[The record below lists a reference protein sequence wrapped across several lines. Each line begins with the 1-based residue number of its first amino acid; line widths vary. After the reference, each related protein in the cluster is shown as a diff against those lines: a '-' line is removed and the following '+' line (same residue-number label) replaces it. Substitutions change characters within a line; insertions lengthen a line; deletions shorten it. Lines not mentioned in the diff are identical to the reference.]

1 MLRMVAAILG
11 LCVMVVGLLFVAF
24 GARSTTLPDVICG
37 TNTGCVGSVAVGLTN
52 CVPVSAGEMTCSYH
66 SPTDYTLNY
75 WGGFVAITGA
85 FAFGF
90 AYPTKPTASLSQCRS
105 SAC

>member
-1 MLRMVAAILG
+1 MLRKVIAILG
-11 LCVMVVGLLFVAF
+11 LCVMAVGLLFVAF

-37 TNTGCVGSVAVGLTN
+37 TNTGCAGSATVGLTN

-75 WGGFVAITGA
+75 QGGFVAITGA

-90 AYPTKPTASLSQCRS
+90 ACPTKHTTSLRTYSGQS
-105 SAC
+105 

>member
-1 MLRMVAAILG
+1 VLGKVVAILG

-24 GARSTTLPDVICG
+24 GARSTTLPNVVCG
-37 TNTGCVGSVAVGLTN
+37 TNTGCVGSVTVGLTD
-52 CVPVSAGEMTCSYH
+52 CVPISAGEMTCSWH

-75 WGGFVAITGA
+75 VGGFAAIAGA

-90 AYPTKPTASLSQCRS
+90 AYPTKHTASLRTCAGQS
-105 SAC
+105 